1 MLQSCATATIG
12 VVILAIVLQNVTF
25 YGNRISVLERIVY
38 LLAALALID
47 PGHATDILGLGFII
61 LAYVIGLIWVMVREK
76 KYR

>member
-1 MLQSCATATIG
+1 
-12 VVILAIVLQNVTF
+12 
-25 YGNRISVLERIVY
+25 VLERIVY